1 MSEISKRALTLE
13 NYKFIYRKGMEKQQ
27 AKSDN
32 QFLNHA
38 AERFGRSQK
47 ASLLVGE
54 ALVTEIDED
63 LIPNFKE
70 EKDETDHLAKIRH

>member
-1 MSEISKRALTLE
+1 MQ
-13 NYKFIYRKGMEKQQ
+13 RKD
-27 AKSDN
+27 SDKVK
-32 QFLNHA
+32 
-38 AERFGRSQK
+38 K

-63 LIPNFKE
+63 LFPNFKE